1 MIWIAVTIQHSIS
14 VQHGTLLHCT
24 IALYSL
30 CSSFS
35 YMSHS
40 LPHTSWRTETLSCSS
55 LRGPGVRMEAW
66 ERKKWNYS
74 VLYVDSIS
82 VFHPTLTLSLSLTHS
97 TSPSLYLTHTHTHT
111 NALILSLS
119 PTHTLPQIQER
130 SIPDGQG
137 SWCQDRAC
145 EHRESPPVLLIISF
159 ILFYS
164 ACLISSI

>member
-1 MIWIAVTIQHSIS
+1 MFSTQNLCLRKMIWIAVTIQHSIS

-24 IALYSL
+24 IALSSL

-82 VFHPTLTLSLSLTHS
+82 VFHPTRTLSLSHT
-97 TSPSLYLTHTHTHT
+97 LYLSVPLPHTHAHAHTHKHKRPHT
-111 NALILSLS
+111 LSL
-119 PTHTLPQIQER
+119 PHIHYPRFKKGAFQMAKAAGVKIVPV
-130 SIPDGQG
+130 SIGNL
-137 SWCQDRAC
+137 
-145 EHRESPPVLLIISF
+145 HR
-159 ILFYS
+159 YY
-164 ACLISSI
+164 